1 MGFSMTSGKS
11 PAASATLSLSAPPQP
26 TTICR
31 DHENLVT
38 VGIGAAWGQLEPHR
52 SVFLAVGGREGLQ
65 YGTDPR
71 LPPHHHHPFP
81 TTPPNTHQLEGMLNA
96 ELQLAVELLGGSWGT
111 RSVASLSTARL
122 EAFLMLSTRAP
133 PLPWTPPLLPPHP
146 YTHQLKKQGTMRILD
161 GVSDS

>member
-1 MGFSMTSGKS
+1 M
-11 PAASATLSLSAPPQP
+11 Q
-26 TTICR
+26 

-65 YGTDPR
+65 CGTDPR

-96 ELQLAVELLGGSWGT
+96 ELQLAVELLGGSWWALSGDFT
-111 RSVASLSTARL
+111 VNTKAGGLSYVRNLRLNPMVNTYPCSQPPSLTTSINSRSHPATGRL
-122 EAFLMLSTRAP
+122 
-133 PLPWTPPLLPPHP
+133 
-146 YTHQLKKQGTMRILD
+146 
-161 GVSDS
+161 